1 MKIWIKAEVMEV
13 VAIPASFGWPAFLL
27 RPRGVWARVLLL
39 LQVHIVAD
47 YDSTLAVRDERRSA
61 TGIG

>member
-13 VAIPASFGWPAFLL
+13 VAIPAFFGWLAILL

-39 LQVHIVAD
+39 LQVHIVVD